1 MFLWSTDVRKLPNL
15 TQLQKV
21 GQVHGSEGNSEPL
34 HHGPCFLWLE
44 HLTRLTYLCTELVF
58 KLEFYTYEW
67 WTKQNSFIF
76 FLPSVAFFF
85 FFFFS
90 KCEVTYCRQVSA
102 YPTRA
107 WPPELITSHIPWWFY
122 RDWKLGSRVCYA
134 RELIKI
140 FIAGGKLI
148 YSSLFV
154 LYFNH
159 LSRSQKSNCLLHIS
173 NRCWGVKGV
182 TRIHSNKMLAL

>member
-1 MFLWSTDVRKLPNL
+1 MFLWSTNVRKLLNL
-15 TQLQKV
+15 TQQWKV

-34 HHGPCFLWLE
+34 HRRPCFLWLE
-44 HLTRLTYLCTELVF
+44 SLTGLTYLCTELVF
-58 KLEFYTYEW
+58 SLEFYTYEW
-67 WTKQNSFIF
+67 WTKQNSFMF

-85 FFFFS
+85 SSCFFEN
-90 KCEVTYCRQVSA
+90 EVTYCRQVST
-102 YPTRA
+102 YPPCA
-107 WPPELITSHIPWWFY
+107 WPPELISSHIPWWFY

-159 LSRSQKSNCLLHIS
+159 LSQSQKSNCLLHIS

-182 TRIHSNKMLAL
+182 TRILSNKMLAL